1 MTALGF
7 AIKDLCDDIE
17 KFVGKRSLLFG
28 DQDKGRLHLRR
39 PDLLQADIFSM
50 LHVKPFSDLIVL
62 I

>member
-1 MTALGF
+1 MTAPGF
-7 AIKDLCDDIE
+7 AIKDLSDDIE

-39 PDLLQADIFSM
+39 PHILQAITFSEP
-50 LHVKPFSDLIVL
+50 HVKPLSHLIVL